1 MEETEE
7 EVLLFLNIL
16 GSHCLL
22 CILMFFQKAEKAAA
36 ARRALL
42 EKAKLR
48 RLQELASSAAVP
60 AQPPSSSL
68 AQPQDSSGNGQS
80 SAIAGTIDS
89 VAASSSGPSIDMFS
103 DAPLPL
109 VVLSSDALVTKDLF
123 VNDDDR
129 IEKKGGIIQSL
140 LGKGSMQL
148 IDEDGPDRLRSN
160 DLHSDNWDDAEGYMT
175 CRVGEVLNGRY
186 EVTTAVGK
194 GVFSTVLRCR
204 DVDTGMQVAVKV
216 IRRDPAD
223 HMYNTGKK
231 EIAFLQ
237 EIREKDPESRKHVIR
252 LLSSFEYKNHLCMV
266 FESMHMNLRELLH
279 RYGKIVGISMTAVKQ
294 YAKQMVVALKHL
306 QACRIIHADLK
317 LDNIVVNDAKN
328 SIRICDLGSA
338 ERWSS
343 EPDITPYRQ
352 SRFYRAPEVTLGLQ
366 PGYEMDMW
374 SAACCLFELYTG
386 KILFQ
391 GGSNNQMIKLYMEVK
406 GPFPKKLIRRA
417 QFAVDHFADDCE
429 TFLYRTKDV
438 VTGMDIIQKM
448 KVLVHSPESPHV
460 APCIHFIATYLVIF
474 LTLIPFVV
482 FSWIPCYAAFVD
494 ISYLF

>member
-1 MEETEE
+1 MMEESEE
-7 EVLLFLNIL
+7 EVPATIPAFSRYRLF
-16 GSHCLL
+16 CLHAHSF
-22 CILMFFQKAEKAAA
+22 MQRAEKAAA
-36 ARRALL
+36 ARKALL
-42 EKAKLR
+42 EKAKAR
-48 RLQELASSAAVP
+48 RLQEQAATVSAVQPPLESAAQPTVNGSNGHGSFKAESSDTAVAP
-60 AQPPSSSL
+60 A
-68 AQPQDSSGNGQS
+68 
-80 SAIAGTIDS
+80 S
-89 VAASSSGPSIDMFS
+89 VHAIDMFS
-103 DAPLPL
+103 DAPLPAATL
-109 VVLSSDALVTKDLF
+109 FSDALVTKDLF
-123 VNDDDR
+123 VDDDDR
-129 IEKKGGIIQSL
+129 IEKKGGIIQTL
-140 LGKGSMQL
+140 LGKGSKQS

-160 DLHSDNWDDAEGYMT
+160 DLHADNWDDAEGYMT

-204 DVDTGMQVAVKV
+204 DSDNGMQVAVKV

-237 EIREKDPESRKHVIR
+237 ELGDKDPESRKHVIR
-252 LLSSFEYKNHLCMV
+252 MLTSFEYKNHLCMV
-266 FESMHMNLRELLH
+266 FESMHMNLRELLS
-279 RYGKIVGISMTAVKQ
+279 RYGKIVGISIVAVKQ
-294 YAKQMVVALKHL
+294 YAKQMFVALKHL

-317 LDNIVVNDAKN
+317 LDNIVVNESKN

-338 ERWSS
+338 ERWTS
-343 EPDITPYRQ
+343 EPDMVTPYRQ
-352 SRFYRAPEVTLGLQ
+352 SRFYRAPEVTLGLN

-386 KILFQ
+386 KILFY
-391 GGSNNQMIKLYMEVK
+391 GSSNNQMIKLYMEVK

-448 KVLVHSPESPHV
+448 KVLVRLHIMIECDLLCLS
-460 APCIHFIATYLVIF
+460 
-474 LTLIPFVV
+474 
-482 FSWIPCYAAFVD
+482 
-494 ISYLF
+494 